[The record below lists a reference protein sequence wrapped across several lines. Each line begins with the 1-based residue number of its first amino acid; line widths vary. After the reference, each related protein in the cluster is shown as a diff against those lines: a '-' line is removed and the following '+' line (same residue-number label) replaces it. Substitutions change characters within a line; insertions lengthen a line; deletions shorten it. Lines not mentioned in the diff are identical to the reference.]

1 MQMTDGNKRFGPVLK
16 EKNNFFRQRGLLVKA
31 QCIAEYAVFF
41 AAIIA
46 GLIAFQVYFSRSL
59 QGNCKNYSD
68 NIGEQFSPGLSR
80 YNSVR
85 ETLPF
90 AKSTR
95 TTSGQ
100 GSYEEIKE
108 NQVTR
113 TVDAEVV
120 PVAKSAD
127 EFFSEDA
134 PAELKNIFSTTIIA
148 TDYNVENVQ
157 SVVDDFSAGKLVDDS
172 LF

>member
-1 MQMTDGNKRFGPVLK
+1 MKMIFGS
-16 EKNNFFRQRGLLVKA
+16 NSRAKA
-31 QCIAEYAVFF
+31 QCIQEYAV
-41 AAIIA
+41 
-46 GLIAFQVYFSRSL
+46 LIAVAAGAVIAMAVYFSRSL

-68 NIGEQFSPGLSR
+68 NTGEQFSPGLSR

-90 AKSTR
+90 MKSSR
-95 TTSGQ
+95 VTSGE
-100 GSYEEIKE
+100 GSYEEIQE

-120 PVAKSAD
+120 PVVESAD

-134 PAELKNIFSTTIIA
+134 PVEVKNIFADTIIA
-148 TDYNVENVQ
+148 VDYSVENAQ
-157 SVVDDFSAGKLVDDS
+157 SVVDDFSEKKLVEDA